1 MENKEIKVIK
11 NTLFMF
17 LRMFFVMFLTLYS
30 TRLLL
35 KILGFE
41 NYGIYDLIFGIVLL
55 FNILTG
61 SIATSLQRFYNVTQ
75 GDSFK
80 QSYIYSV
87 SLQIFVIVSLLVLG
101 LGLFSA
107 ESIVYSLHIP
117 QNKIYISV
125 FFFKLCVLNLFFM
138 ILRLPYI
145 ALLISNEKMGLYALV
160 SVIEAILKFI
170 GIYVLTFWSGAND
183 LLSIYGLILNIV
195 TLVVT
200 VLFVL
205 ACFIKID
212 MPNFYIKND
221 KQYYKDVL
229 LFSGWSLFGG
239 SAVLLSQQGLSI
251 LLNKFFGVLIN
262 ASNAITQ
269 QVYSAVYQF
278 VNSFQTAYSPYLM
291 KTYADGDFEKLKK
304 LIILFSKFSIFLY
317 LLIAIPLFTF
327 TEQILRIWLHD
338 IPLHTVIFV
347 RLTIVV
353 VLLEV
358 MSGPLWLT
366 IQASGIIH
374 RYQVVVSLI
383 MILNLPI
390 AYFCFIYLNNP
401 VLAFV
406 VKIFTALLAYVYRM
420 YKVRDLNCLNL
431 KNYSKAIIFRMVL
444 LIFILSP
451 LIYYLSLKDLNIF
464 EIFLNIAAVMCFLI
478 IMSYLLLVDKV
489 EHQKMRALAS
499 KYLKR
504 VKL

>member
-35 KILGFE
+35 KTLGFE
-41 NYGIYDLIFGIVLL
+41 NYGIYDLIFGVVLL

-75 GDSFK
+75 GDRLK

-101 LGLFSA
+101 LGIFLS
-107 ESIVYSLHIP
+107 ESIVYSLDIP
-117 QNKIYISV
+117 NNKIYTSI

-138 ILRLPYI
+138 IVRLPYI

-160 SVIEAILKFI
+160 SVFEAILKFI
-170 GIYVLTFWSGAND
+170 GVYALTFWSGTND
-183 LLSIYGLILNIV
+183 VLSIYGIILNVVTLIV
-195 TLVVT
+195 TVF
-200 VLFVL
+200 FVW
-205 ACFIKID
+205 ACFLKTH
-212 MPNFYIKND
+212 MPNFHIKNS

-229 LFSGWSLFGG
+229 SFSGWSLFGG

-291 KTYADGDFEKLKK
+291 KTYAEGNLEKLKK
-304 LIILFSKFSIFLY
+304 LIILFSKFSVFLY
-317 LLIAIPLFTF
+317 LLIAIPIFTF
-327 TEQILRIWLHD
+327 TEQILQIWLHSV
-338 IPLHTVIFV
+338 PAYTVIFV
-347 RLTIVV
+347 RLTMVV

-366 IQASGIIH
+366 VQASGVIH
-374 RYQVVVSLI
+374 RYQVIISLI

-390 AYFCFIYLNNP
+390 AYFCFLYLNQP

-406 VKIFTALLAYVYRM
+406 AKLFTALLAYVYRI
-420 YKVRDLNCLNL
+420 YKVRELNCLNL
-431 KNYSKAIIFRMVL
+431 KNYCVSIIFRL
-444 LIFILSP
+444 LLLLFIISP
-451 LIYYLSLKDLNIF
+451 VMYYLSLKDLNIF
-464 EIFLNIAAVMCFLI
+464 EIFLNIVAVIFFLI

-489 EHQKMRALAS
+489 EHQKVRDLAS

>member
-1 MENKEIKVIK
+1 MGNKEIKVIK

-35 KILGFE
+35 KTLGFE
-41 NYGIYDLIFGIVLL
+41 NYGIYDLIFGVVLL
-55 FNILTG
+55 FNILSG

-75 GDSFK
+75 GNKLK

-87 SLQIFVIVSLLVLG
+87 SLQIFIIVSLLVLG
-101 LGLFSA
+101 LGLFFS
-107 ESIVYSLHIP
+107 ENIIYLLDIP
-117 QNKIYISV
+117 IDKIYTSII
-125 FFFKLCVLNLFFM
+125 FFKLCVLNLFFM
-138 ILRLPYI
+138 IIRLPYI
-145 ALLISNEKMGLYALV
+145 ALLISNEKMGLYAFV
-160 SVIEAILKFI
+160 SIIEAILKFA
-170 GIYVLTFWSGAND
+170 GIFSLTFWSGTD
-183 LLSIYGLILNIV
+183 GILSIYGVILNIITLIV
-195 TLVVT
+195 TCV
-200 VLFVL
+200 FVL
-205 ACFIKID
+205 ACFSKID
-212 MPNFYIKND
+212 MPKFHLKNN
-221 KQYYKDVL
+221 KKYYKDVL
-229 LFSGWSLFGG
+229 SFSGWSLFGS

-291 KTYADGDFEKLKK
+291 KTYAEGDFEKLKK

-327 TEQILRIWLHD
+327 TTQILQIWLHD
-338 IPLHTVIFV
+338 VPLYTVIFV
-347 RLTIVV
+347 RLTIVA

-366 IQASGIIH
+366 IQASGVIH
-374 RYQVVVSLI
+374 RYQVIVSLI

-390 AYFCFIYLNNP
+390 AYFCFLYLNNP

-406 VKIFTALLAYVYRM
+406 VKIFTALLAYAYRV
-420 YKVRDLNCLNL
+420 YKVRELNCLNL
-431 KNYSKAIIFRMVL
+431 KNYSSSVMFR
-444 LIFILSP
+444 LIFLIIIISP
-451 LIYYLSLKDLNIF
+451 LMYYLSLKDLNIF
-464 EIFLNIAAVMCFLI
+464 EIFLNITVVMFFLI

-489 EHQKMRALAS
+489 EHQKVRSLAS

-504 VKL
+504 VKF